1 VSNPDAS
8 ETLAT
13 ITGLVQYPIKS
24 CAGIAVETA
33 ELDTS
38 GLFGDR
44 QFMLT
49 SEDGQALDQTEN
61 PRMATLRPRF
71 TENVL
76 TIEAPGAAPLKHEVI
91 TRAATG
97 SGQLYGDAVP
107 VVDQGDA
114 AAAWFSGALDRP
126 CRLVAESGR
135 FSRKLE
141 GKLRNMKSA
150 EQERFTAVSPLLLT
164 NEESLRDLN
173 GRLESPIPMDRFRA
187 NVIVRGGGPFDEDRW
202 ARLSIGGLEFDKCGL
217 CERCPITTTDQQTG
231 DRGREPIRTLSRYR
245 KLPGTILS
253 GICFGVLYRPSGPGT
268 LRLGDSVRLLERDA
282 ALVPNDPDAAAP

>member
-1 VSNPDAS
+1 MSNPDAS

-71 TENVL
+71 TEGVL
-76 TIEAPGAAPLKHEVI
+76 TVEAPSSDPLKHEIV

-97 SGQLYGDAVP
+97 SGQLYGDEVP
-107 VVDQGDA
+107 IVDQGDA
-114 AAAWFSGALDRP
+114 AAAWFSRALGRT

-141 GKLRNMKSA
+141 GKLRNMISA

-164 NEESLRDLN
+164 NEESLLDLN
-173 GRLESPIPMDRFRA
+173 GRLKAPVPMDRFRA
-187 NVIVRGGGPFDEDRW
+187 NVVVRGGAPFDEDLW
-202 ARLSIGGLEFDKCGL
+202 ARLAIGDLEFEKCGL
-217 CERCPITTTDQQTG
+217 CERCAITTTDQQTG
-231 DRGREPIRTLSRYR
+231 DRGPEPIRTLSTYR

-268 LRLGDSVRLLERDA
+268 LRVGDAVRLLKRDA
-282 ALVPNDPDAAAP
+282 ELVPNDPDASDI